1 MDTIAGID
9 SGDGRLRE
17 VWRLA
22 PNVHRAVSGEVLEVS
37 SQTLQETDMRW
48 T

>member
-1 MDTIAGID
+1 METIAGID
-9 SGDGRLRE
+9 SGDDSERCGGWLRMY
-17 VWRLA
+17 
-22 PNVHRAVSGEVLEVS
+22 HRAVSGEVLEVS